1 MDNVKKFFVQ
11 NILKYYSKN
20 KRDLPWRN
28 TKDPY
33 KIWISEIIL
42 QQTQVKQGLNY
53 YQKFIQRFPNIESLA
68 NAKEDEVL
76 HLWQGLGYYSRARN
90 LHFAAQQIQNQF
102 GGVFPQTYNEILSLK
117 GIGEYAAAAIASF
130 AFDLPY
136 AVVDGNVFRVLSRFF
151 GIRKAIDSSE
161 GKKFFFDLGNELLD
175 KTNPSEYNQAIM
187 EFGATFCTPQSPDCP
202 NCCLNKYC
210 IAYKEN
216 SVQQLPVKSKSINK
230 TTRYLNYFVFIEK
243 DKYIYL
249 NKRTNTDIWKGLY
262 EFYLVESKHQNFS
275 LNKIKEHLN
284 QLNISPQKIISVP
297 KIKHLLSHQNLF
309 IKITTIYVNEKISS
323 LNLQRI
329 ELKQIEN
336 YALPVVL
343 QKFVKV
349 HLNSLLSKIIVNKKL
364 KH

>member
-42 QQTQVKQGLNY
+42 QQTQVKQGLSY
-53 YQKFIQRFPNIESLA
+53 YQKFIKRFPNIESLA

-117 GIGEYAAAAIASF
+117 GIGEYTAAAIASF

-161 GKKFFFDLGNELLD
+161 GKKFFFDLANELLD

-187 EFGATFCTPQSPDCP
+187 EFGATFCTPQSPDCS

-275 LNKIKEHLN
+275 LNKIKEYLN

-309 IKITTIYVNEKISS
+309 IKINTIYVNEKISN

-349 HLNSLLSKIIVNKKL
+349 HLNSKKDL
-364 KH
+364 DK

>member
-1 MDNVKKFFVQ
+1 MDDIKKFFVQ
-11 NILKYYSKN
+11 NILEYYRKN

-33 KIWISEIIL
+33 KIWISEVIL

-53 YQKFIQRFPNIESLA
+53 YQKFIEHFPNIHSLA

-90 LHFAAQQIQNQF
+90 LHFAALQIQNQF
-102 GGVFPQTYNEILSLK
+102 GGVFPQTYNDILSLK
-117 GIGEYAAAAIASF
+117 GIGEYTAAAIASF

-161 GKKFFFDLGNELLD
+161 GKKFFFDLANNLLD

-187 EFGATFCTPQSPDCP
+187 EFGATFCTPQSPDCS
-202 NCCLNKYC
+202 NCLLNIYC

-216 SVQQLPVKSKSINK
+216 IVQQLPVKSKSINK
-230 TTRYLNYFVFIEK
+230 TTRYLNYFAFIEK

-249 NKRTNTDIWKGLY
+249 KKRTNDDIWKGLY

-275 LNKIKEHLN
+275 LNKIKELIN
-284 QLNISPQKIISVP
+284 QLNISYTKIISIP
-297 KIKHLLSHQNLF
+297 KIKHTLSHQNLF
-309 IKITTIYVNEKISS
+309 IKINTIYVNKKIAN

-329 ELKQIEN
+329 ELKKIEN
-336 YALPVVL
+336 YALPIVL
-343 QKFVKV
+343 QKFVKD
-349 HLNSLLSKIIVNKKL
+349 HLNSKKDL
-364 KH
+364 DK